1 MSTVLKRFSSLDEL
15 SSINEEQYNR
25 FSCLSHLNT
34 AIENECKSWEWIKE
48 SYQRVYLDILADE
61 WEESDYREFHYHIKY
76 AMNEMKESDNRNIPV
91 NRVREFI
98 EAKLPNYKEST
109 KFLLEESEFLAD
121 EERDTLVKYL
131 MSGKKAYIT
140 LVISGFS
147 PFGLN
152 YDEEFA
158 FDTTLSQ
165 RDLYGCV
172 KDLVESLESKVLKE
186 QYILSTEIKSI
197 EAL

>member
-1 MSTVLKRFSSLDEL
+1 
-15 SSINEEQYNR
+15 
-25 FSCLSHLNT
+25 
-34 AIENECKSWEWIKE
+34 
-48 SYQRVYLDILADE
+48 
-61 WEESDYREFHYHIKY
+61 
-76 AMNEMKESDNRNIPV
+76 MNEMKESDNRNIPV

-147 PFGLN
+147 HFGLN